1 MEGGARKR
9 GREGGQN
16 LRTRAAIRKGGEE
29 GARGVRAS
37 ARAARTMLSATG
49 RAKRP
54 TLRNPAP
61 TICVT
66 AAERVQNCGG
76 PGKNPKNL
84 ATTFAENPSTFSIL
98 SMPWC
103 TMSAQVPTRIA
114 VRLRSIAPCPSTS
127 PKPRSESSIDD
138 AETVVRPRGCCSCA
152 ERIPCFVTL

>member
-103 TMSAQVPTRIA
+103 TISAQVPTRIA
-114 VRLRSIAPCPSTS
+114 VRLRSTANWPSS
-127 PKPRSESSIDD
+127 FKPLSDSSSDD
-138 AETVVRPRGCCSCA
+138 AESVVSSRGCCSCA

>member
-9 GREGGQN
+9 GRKGGQN

-103 TMSAQVPTRIA
+103 TISAQVPTRSA
-114 VRLRSIAPCPSTS
+114 VRVTSVAPCWSTS
-127 PKPRSESSIDD
+127 PKPRSASGSNDD
-138 AETVVRPRGCCSCA
+138 AETVVRPRCCGRP
-152 ERIPCFVTL
+152 ERTACFVAL

>member
-66 AAERVQNCGG
+66 AAESVQNCGG

-103 TMSAQVPTRIA
+103 TISAQVPTRSA
-114 VRLRSIAPCPSTS
+114 VRVRSVAPCTRSKPPSAS
-127 PKPRSESSIDD
+127 GSNDD
-138 AETVVRPRGCCSCA
+138 AETVVKPRGCCSGA
-152 ERIPCFVTL
+152 ERTVCFVAR